1 MMCIV
6 KMSKKIHEWC
16 HCQLVLP
23 NPAETSLSNLD
34 HFPSTKKNALKVTA
48 ILPPENR
55 HHLKRKCSS
64 SKQRFSGVNCKLAVS

>member
-16 HCQLVLP
+16 HCQCTWSFQTQLKQVCQFG
-23 NPAETSLSNLD
+23 S
-34 HFPSTKKNALKVTA
+34 FPKYKKNALKLTA
-48 ILPPENR
+48 KAHGKQASSQKEI
-55 HHLKRKCSS
+55 SS